1 MSNSDVSPNA
11 CYLAAAKNF
20 IAFFPQ
26 GKFRSIRILN
36 DLINWLWKRDGSDGL
51 NSDCLMFN
59 LE

>member
-1 MSNSDVSPNA
+1 MTA
-11 CYLAAAKNF
+11 YLAAARNF

-51 NSDCLMFN
+51 NSDCPMFN
-59 LE
+59 LD